1 MATLSDTDA
10 KDLVRKG
17 YDSIAPAYLEF
28 IGALPSPNIAW
39 TDKLLTALTSPG
51 TSEVLELGCGNG
63 VPCTIHVASLVGR
76 LTANDISQTQIALA
90 RDNLHSDNNV
100 SFIAGDMTQL
110 AFPPASYDAVLA
122 LYSLVHLPLEEQPVM
137 LSKIWTWLKPG
148 GLVLCNFDVE
158 EDPGSVMDDWLGC
171 PMFKAGYGVAG
182 SRGIVQVAGFDI
194 LEAEEISSVDG
205 KNTVPFLW
213 VLARKRSV
221 PDQTA
226 DK

>member
-10 KDLVRKG
+10 KDLVREG
-17 YDSIAPAYLEF
+17 YENIAPAYLEF
-28 IGALPSPNIAW
+28 IATLPSPNIAW
-39 TDKLLTALTSPG
+39 TDKLLAVLASPT

-90 RDNLHSDNNV
+90 RDNLNSGHNV
-100 SFIAGDMTQL
+100 SFIAGDMMQL

-122 LYSLVHLPLEEQPVM
+122 LYSLVHLPLEEQPAM
-137 LSKIWTWLKPG
+137 LAKIWTWLKPE
-148 GLVLCNFDVE
+148 GLLLCNFDVE

-182 SRGIVQVAGFDI
+182 SRRIVHDAGFDI
-194 LEAEEISSVDG
+194 LEADEISSVDG
-205 KNTVPFLW
+205 KRTVPYLW